1 MLKVLERRW
10 LTPRAAIVAIEF
22 EGTRLLLGV
31 SDRAIGVLVAGDAAG
46 VAALTSLNPDL
57 VSNPRRDR

>member
-31 SDRAIGVLVAGDAAG
+31 SDRAIGVLVAGDAAV
-46 VAALTSLNPDL
+46 VAAPTSLNLGL
-57 VSNPRRDR
+57 VSTPRRGR